1 MQKDFSLFLA
11 AWAFPIVPNQLRVE
25 GFDWHL
31 NEGLP
36 YGRSTTQICSEGKN
50 RDNGAAGTQLKVERQ
65 IKTLLEDVA
74 TAHSRNGRSNQN
86 GIGGTPRLCAEH
98 LG

>member
-1 MQKDFSLFLA
+1 MQKDFSLYLA
-11 AWAFPIVPNQLRVE
+11 AWAFPIVPNQLRAE
-25 GFDWHL
+25 GVVWHL
-31 NEGLP
+31 NTRLP

-65 IKTLLEDVA
+65 TRTLLEDVA
-74 TAHSRNGRSNQN
+74 TAHSRKGRSNQN
-86 GIGGTPRLCAEH
+86 GMDGPPRLCAEH